1 MPDAAMTTIQ
11 PVLAT
16 PRLQLLPA
24 HIGLARA
31 MLDYQVR
38 NRQHFAAWDPKPGDM
53 FFTELY
59 WTMQLRQQ
67 ALSWE
72 QGRGARFLLT
82 QPQQPQQ
89 IVGTVSLSNIVR
101 GVFQA
106 AHLGYGI
113 DHTLQ
118 GQGLM
123 QEAVA
128 EVIRFAFSD
137 LRLHRLLANY
147 QPANARSAAL
157 LQRLGFVEEGLA
169 RDYLYINGQW
179 RDHVLTSL
187 THAGFDPQQMLA

>member
-1 MPDAAMTTIQ
+1 MTTIQ

-24 HIGLARA
+24 HIGLARP

-72 QGRGARFLLT
+72 QGRGARFLLSL
-82 QPQQPQQ
+82 PDQPQQ

-106 AHLGYGI
+106 ANLGYGI
-113 DHTLQ
+113 DHVLQ

-123 QEAVA
+123 HEAVSA
-128 EVIRFAFSD
+128 VIHFAFHD
-137 LRLHRLLANY
+137 LRLHRLQANY
-147 QPANARSAAL
+147 QPANHRSAAL

-169 RDYLYINGQW
+169 RDYLYINGEW

-187 THAGFDPQQMLA
+187 SHRDFDPQHMLA

>member
-1 MPDAAMTTIQ
+1 MTTIQ

-24 HIGLARA
+24 HIGLARP

-82 QPQQPQQ
+82 RPEQPRQ
-89 IVGTVSLSNIVR
+89 IIGTVSLSNIVR

-113 DHTLQ
+113 DHSLQ

-123 QEAVA
+123 HEAVS
-128 EVIRFAFSD
+128 EIIRFAFDD
-137 LRLHRLLANY
+137 LRLHRLQANY
-147 QPANARSAAL
+147 QPHNQRSAAL

-169 RDYLYINGQW
+169 RDYLYINGAW

-187 THAGFDPQQMLA
+187 TNPQFDPARMLA

>member
-1 MPDAAMTTIQ
+1 MTTIQ

-24 HIGLARA
+24 HIGLARP

-82 QPQQPQQ
+82 QPEQPRQ
-89 IVGTVSLSNIVR
+89 IIGTVSLSNIVR

-113 DHTLQ
+113 DHSLQ

-123 QEAVA
+123 HEAVG
-128 EVIRFAFSD
+128 EIIRFAFDD
-137 LRLHRLLANY
+137 LRLHRLQANY
-147 QPANARSAAL
+147 QPHNQRSAAL

-169 RDYLYINGQW
+169 RDYLYINGAW

-187 THAGFDPQQMLA
+187 TNPQFDPARMLA

>member
-1 MPDAAMTTIQ
+1 MTTIQ

-24 HIGLARA
+24 HIGLARP

-72 QGRGARFLLT
+72 QGRGSRFLLT
-82 QPQQPQQ
+82 QPEQPRQ
-89 IVGTVSLSNIVR
+89 IIGTVSLSNIVR

-113 DHTLQ
+113 DHSLQ

-123 QEAVA
+123 HEAVG
-128 EVIRFAFSD
+128 EIIRFAFDD
-137 LRLHRLLANY
+137 LRLHRLQANY
-147 QPANARSAAL
+147 QPHNQRSAAL

-169 RDYLYINGQW
+169 RDYLYINGAW

-187 THAGFDPQQMLA
+187 TNPQFDPARMLA

>member
-1 MPDAAMTTIQ
+1 MTTLQ
-11 PVLAT
+11 AVLVT
-16 PRLQLLPA
+16 PRLQLLPP
-24 HIGLARA
+24 HTGLARA
-31 MLDYQVR
+31 VLDYQVA
-38 NRQHFAAWDPKPGDM
+38 NRQHFAPWDPKPGDM

-67 ALSWE
+67 ALGWE
-72 QGRGARFLLT
+72 QGVCARYLLT
-82 QPQQPQQ
+82 LPEEPQR

-113 DHTLQ
+113 DHSLQ

-123 QEAVA
+123 HEAVS
-128 EVIRFAFSD
+128 EIIRFAFDD
-137 LRLHRLLANY
+137 LRLHRLQANY
-147 QPANARSAAL
+147 QPHNQRSAAL

-169 RDYLYINGQW
+169 RNYLYINGAW

-187 THAGFDPQQMLA
+187 TNPQFDPARMLA

>member
-1 MPDAAMTTIQ
+1 MTTIQ
-11 PVLAT
+11 PVLST

-31 MLDYQVR
+31 MLDYQLR
-38 NRQHFAAWDPKPGDM
+38 NRQHFAPWDPKPGDM

-72 QGRGARFLLT
+72 QGRGARFLLCMPE
-82 QPQQPQQ
+82 QPQQ
-89 IVGTVSLSNIVR
+89 VLGTVSVSNIVR

-106 AHLGYGI
+106 GNLGYGI
-113 DHTLQ
+113 DQTLQ

-123 QEAVA
+123 QEAVS
-128 EVIRFAFSD
+128 EVIRFAFAD
-137 LRLHRLLANY
+137 MRLHRLQANY
-147 QPANARSAAL
+147 QPGNQRSAAL

-169 RDYLYINGQW
+169 RNYLYINGQW
-179 RDHVLTSL
+179 RDHMLTSL
-187 THAGFDPQQMLA
+187 TNASFDPQHMLS

>member
-1 MPDAAMTTIQ
+1 MTTIQ

-24 HIGLARA
+24 HIGLARP

-82 QPQQPQQ
+82 QPEQPRQ
-89 IVGTVSLSNIVR
+89 IIGTVSLSNIVR

-113 DHTLQ
+113 DHSLQ

-123 QEAVA
+123 HEAVS
-128 EVIRFAFSD
+128 EIIRFAFDD
-137 LRLHRLLANY
+137 LRLHRLQANY
-147 QPANARSAAL
+147 QPHNQRSAAL

-169 RDYLYINGQW
+169 RDYLYINGAW

-187 THAGFDPQQMLA
+187 TNPQFDPARMLA